1 MTSYQ
6 CYVLHVEV
14 NMYVRLWS
22 SPFTEVTCDR
32 DTIHTLTRHWTIS
45 MNISCFYVCN
55 LVIKFPSGVLIGFL
69 LDLHS
74 LLIMFYCL
82 QTAAVVWHIKHKL
95 LMFRCWHSYITPTS
109 CEEKRTSESSTRS
122 PAADVQ
128 MCRVWLCVEQVDVQ
142 MKRLVLACVSPPPH
156 RLLVPDVV
164 KHVEL
169 RQEKMRGKIRFY
181 YHLLITRI
189 LHLKKPRTGL
199 NYCNVTRKSPAGLRS
214 EGPPAPLS
222 NSICSPLL
230 WMFLRLLF
238 CVSYVAY
245 NVTLFPSLPTSGFLS
260 VLIGRSSSLASV
272 FF

>member
-14 NMYVRLWS
+14 TMYVRLWS

-55 LVIKFPSGVLIGFL
+55 LVIKFPSGVLTGFL

-109 CEEKRTSESSTRS
+109 CEQTNVGELDPLTCCRCADVPSLTLCRTGRRTDETPRARLRVASSSSTPRS
-122 PAADVQ
+122 WCCKTRWAEAGEDERENQILLSLADYKNTPLEETQ
-128 MCRVWLCVEQVDVQ
+128 DWI
-142 MKRLVLACVSPPPH
+142 K
-156 RLLVPDVV
+156 LLQCY
-164 KHVEL
+164 KE
-169 RQEKMRGKIRFY
+169 
-181 YHLLITRI
+181 ITCWPQI
-189 LHLKKPRTGL
+189 IG
-199 NYCNVTRKSPAGLRS
+199 
-214 EGPPAPLS
+214 
-222 NSICSPLL
+222 
-230 WMFLRLLF
+230 
-238 CVSYVAY
+238 
-245 NVTLFPSLPTSGFLS
+245 TSGS
-260 VLIGRSSSLASV
+260 PV
-272 FF
+272 